1 MNNTQPRKSRFTS
14 KMLVATLGLFLTVML
29 ATGFVWTPKEVQIVA
44 DGNNVVVSTLKR
56 KPVQVLEQA
65 GVVLGPL
72 DEYRLSTP
80 KLTNGTV
87 ITVHR
92 AVPVNVIYKGQAKTM
107 MTGKPTVGELVAAVK
122 QPEDL
127 VKVEPGENSK
137 IENGMTITI
146 MLLTEQIVEREIVE
160 PFTVI
165 NQPDPNME
173 KGNSQVAEYG
183 KNGTKIAKIKIKLA
197 DGQQISEEIIS
208 ENLITPAVPQIVR
221 VGTRDVI
228 DTSRGTSRFQA
239 VHYMEAT
246 AYLPSDGNGQG
257 ITATGTRAG
266 YGTVAVDPRV
276 IPLGTRLYIPGYG
289 TALAAD
295 TGGAIKGNIIDL
307 CMEDYGEAMRFGRR
321 TVKVYV
327 LAE

>member
-65 GVVLGPL
+65 GINLGPL

-80 KLTNGTV
+80 RLTSGTV

-92 AVPVNVIYKGQAKTM
+92 AVPVTVSYKGKTETII
-107 MTGKPTVGELVAAVK
+107 TGKPTIGELVATIK
-122 QPEDL
+122 QPQDL
-127 VKVEPGENSK
+127 VKVEPGEDAK
-137 IENGMTITI
+137 IESGMNIKI
-146 MLLTEQIVEREIVE
+146 MSLTEQIVEREMEE
-160 PFTVI
+160 PFTVV

-173 KGNSQVAEYG
+173 KGNNHVVEYG
-183 KNGTKIAKIKIKLA
+183 RNGTKVAKIKIKLA
-197 DGQQISEEIIS
+197 DGQQVSEEIIS
-208 ENLITPAVPQIVR
+208 ETIVTPAVPQVVK
-221 VGTRDVI
+221 VGTRDTI
-228 DTSRGTSRFQA
+228 NTSRGASRFQS

-246 AYLPSDGNGQG
+246 AYLPSDGNGDG
-257 ITATGTRAG
+257 ITATGTIAG

>member
-65 GVVLGPL
+65 GINLGPL

-80 KLTNGTV
+80 KLTSGTV

-92 AVPVNVIYKGQAKTM
+92 AVPVTVTYMGKTETIV
-107 MTGKPTVGELVAAVK
+107 TGKPTIGELVATIK
-122 QPEDL
+122 QPQDL
-127 VKVEPGENSK
+127 VKVEPGEDSK
-137 IENGMTITI
+137 IENGMNIKI
-146 MLLTEQIVEREIVE
+146 MSLTEQIVEREMEE

-165 NQPDPNME
+165 NQPEPSME
-173 KGNSQVAEYG
+173 KGNSQVVEYG
-183 KNGTKIAKIKIKLA
+183 KNGTKVAKIKIKLA
-197 DGQQISEEIIS
+197 DGQQVSEETISETIV
-208 ENLITPAVPQIVR
+208 TPAVPQIVK
-221 VGTRDVI
+221 VGTRDTI
-228 DTSRGTSRFQA
+228 NTSRGASRFQA

-246 AYLPSDGNGQG
+246 AYLPSDGNGYG
-257 ITATGTRAG
+257 ITATGTQAG
-266 YGTVAVDPRV
+266 YGTVAVDPNV